1 MRPLSSLLQ
10 KVFDLGGRGAGGVGW
25 WLMWEATSI
34 IHRVPRVLLLLLLQS
49 WVVENVVI
57 KELAAGVVGVRS

>member
-10 KVFDLGGRGAGGVGW
+10 KVFDLGGRGAGRVGW

-34 IHRVPRVLLLLLLQS
+34 IHRVPRVLLLLLQS
-49 WVVENVVI
+49 WVVEKVVI
-57 KELAAGVVGVRS
+57 KELAASVVGVRS

>member
-1 MRPLSSLLQ
+1 M
-10 KVFDLGGRGAGGVGW
+10 GW

-49 WVVENVVI
+49 WVVEKAVI
-57 KELAAGVVGVRS
+57 KELAAGVMGVMS